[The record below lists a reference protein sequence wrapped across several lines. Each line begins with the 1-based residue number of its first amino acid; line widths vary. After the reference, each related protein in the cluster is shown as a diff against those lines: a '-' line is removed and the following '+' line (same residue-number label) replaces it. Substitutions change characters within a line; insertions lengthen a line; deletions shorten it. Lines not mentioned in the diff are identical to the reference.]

1 VVAVSEKSQ
10 EGPVAGEIDAELA
23 EMQACAAALQ
33 SAGQR
38 VGALGAE
45 AGAAS
50 AGAGGGVLAGPLTAA
65 IDRFTAEVQQ
75 RVQQLGAA
83 VSTTGSHVGIAS
95 GNYATTDAAASR
107 AIDGTVPTTA

>member
-1 VVAVSEKSQ
+1 M
-10 EGPVAGEIDAELA
+10 AGETDAELA
-23 EMQACAAALQ
+23 EMQACAAALR

-38 VGALGAE
+38 VGALGAA

-50 AGAGGGVLAGPLTAA
+50 ASAGGGVLEGPLTAA

-83 VSTTGSHVGIAS
+83 VGSTGARVGIAS

-107 AIDGTVPTTA
+107 AIEGTVPTTA